1 MTERVEA
8 LRRLREGWDPPSE
21 ARFLFVVGSGA
32 DVGYGGD
39 RAVGEFAYGGEAI
52 VAAIEVGRG
61 WSGPSCRSYA
71 CAVESDCRT
80 FLESFCRGS
89 ISKRSFQLFLRS
101 SGALL
106 EGGSQGRWRG
116 VEIHD
121 WQTKLEVRRDL
132 RKEATQMPGTGKVQ
146 AD

>member
-8 LRRLREGWDPPSE
+8 LRRLREGCDPPSE

-52 VAAIEVGRG
+52 VATIEVGRD

-71 CAVESDCRT
+71 CAVESECRT
-80 FLESFCRGS
+80 LLECFCRGS
-89 ISKRSFQLFLRS
+89 ISRRSFQLFLRS
-101 SGALL
+101 LGVLL
-106 EGGSQGRWRG
+106 EGGSRDRWRG

-121 WQTKLEVRRDL
+121 WQAELEVKRD
-132 RKEATQMPGTGKVQ
+132 
-146 AD
+146 